1 VESKVCIKLRPSRC
15 FHSVD
20 KDFNK
25 MGMTLSELESAIL
38 RQIASAPKNKHLAIE
53 DHLPF
58 LSVRSR
64 DLTGVGMYVY
74 FEDDSPSEILS
85 DDLSL
90 ESIFSSLHIL
100 EMESLRYGLGYAL
113 SAENGRLKF
122 LELFTYGDE
131 L

>member
-1 VESKVCIKLRPSRC
+1 
-15 FHSVD
+15 
-20 KDFNK
+20 
-25 MGMTLSELESAIL
+25 MGMALSELEFAIL
-38 RQIASAPKNKHLAIE
+38 RQIATAPKNKHLAIE

-64 DLTGVGMYVY
+64 EFTGVGMYVN

-85 DDLSL
+85 DDLS
-90 ESIFSSLHIL
+90 IKNIPSSPHIV

-113 SAENGRLKF
+113 YPENGRLKF

-131 L
+131 LWDGTFATFSFRDVGS